1 MKQFDTTDRVINH
14 YEPASGIR
22 TALGVLSSL
31 FVMGIPIGLTE
42 LLRAGG
48 DTKIGLIAMVCAAIG
63 LVLGFLSFR
72 GTLTE

>member
-14 YEPASGIR
+14 YEPASGLR
-22 TALGVLSSL
+22 TAFGVLSSL

-42 LLRAGG
+42 LLRSGG
-48 DTKIGLIAMVCAAIG
+48 DTKIGLVAIVCAVIG
-63 LVLGFLSFR
+63 LIFAFLSIR